1 MAAQPDPL
9 GLVGWDMEAEAV
21 TWTTLGPNIT
31 LVKAVLALNA
41 TVVALVVVTL
51 VQAVVSTRRRA
62 GEKAE
67 EEGEGEED

>member
-1 MAAQPDPL
+1 VAAQPDPL

-31 LVKAVLALNA
+31 PLEAVLALNA
-41 TVVALVVVTL
+41 TVVALVFVTL
-51 VQAVVSTRRRA
+51 VESVLSRRRA
-62 GEKAE
+62 GEEPE

>member
-1 MAAQPDPL
+1 M
-9 GLVGWDMEAEAV
+9 

-31 LVKAVLALNA
+31 PLEAVLALNA

-51 VQAVVSTRRRA
+51 AQSVLSRRRRA
-62 GEKAE
+62 REEPE